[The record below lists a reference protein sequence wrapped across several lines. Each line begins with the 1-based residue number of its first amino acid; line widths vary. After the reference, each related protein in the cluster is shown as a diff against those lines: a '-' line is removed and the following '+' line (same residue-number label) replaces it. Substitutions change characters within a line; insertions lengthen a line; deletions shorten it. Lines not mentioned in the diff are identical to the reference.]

1 MDMNNHFCHGC
12 GITFYSEL
20 PPADQSDAHQSQ
32 PQCPRCGSEFVE
44 LMEDGDSRDAE
55 YEVIDA
61 EDPDIPDI
69 SGSQSQI
76 PPLDINAVLQ
86 GLFGAPFSVPTNRG
100 QQQSSAQPQ
109 ENNNGS
115 SGGNNRS
122 QSTGRQNNQNQQQ
135 QRQQQPY
142 TRTFRFGPNQTSS
155 FSFSYGPGGV
165 GGGMFSG
172 SEGPQQQEEVQ
183 NINDLFQQFFQQALG
198 AQGGLFNQDQV
209 RHMMGMVG
217 NPGDY
222 AWGANGM
229 DDVITRLM
237 EQFGGAHN
245 KNKPA
250 SDDDIAKLKR
260 SKYESRSSDD
270 RQESDECAIC
280 KDNFMDGD
288 KLCSLP
294 QCKHYFHEQCI
305 VQWLKTSD
313 TCPIDRR
320 HLSDQPTA
328 SSPSQ
333 QSSNSTTGQ
342 QDNDT
347 SSHEQQ
353 SSQTG

>member
-20 PPADQSDAHQSQ
+20 PSADLSDAQQSQ

-44 LMEDGDSRDAE
+44 LMEDGDNRDAD

-86 GLFGAPFSVPTNRG
+86 GLFGTPFSVPNRG
-100 QQQSSAQPQ
+100 QQSNAQQ
-109 ENNNGS
+109 QGNNNGS

-122 QSTGRQNNQNQQQ
+122 QSTGQQNNLNQQS

-155 FSFSYGPGGV
+155 FSFSYGPGG
-165 GGGMFSG
+165 GGMFSG
-172 SEGPQQQEEVQ
+172 NGGSQQQEDVQ
-183 NINDLFQQFFQQALG
+183 NINELFQQFFQQALG

-209 RHMMGMVG
+209 RNMMGVVG

-237 EQFGGAHN
+237 EQFGSAHN

-260 SKYESRSSDD
+260 FKYESRSSDGK
-270 RQESDECAIC
+270 QESDECAIC
-280 KDNFMDGD
+280 KDEFVDGD

-320 HLSDQPTA
+320 HLSDQPTT
-328 SSPSQ
+328 SSSSQ
-333 QSSNSTTGQ
+333 QSSNSSTGQ
-342 QDNDT
+342 QDNNA
-347 SSHEQQ
+347 SSHERR
-353 SSQTG
+353 SSQTK